1 MNRASHLFLLALL
14 LALGSPI
21 QSAPDEKPDA
31 ATKQP
36 APAPAVEAKPKPAP
50 AESAKEP
57 KPAPVD
63 KEPKPA
69 PVDKEPKP
77 APVDKEKDP
86 KPVPTDVNTFNYET
100 GEPTA
105 IFNENNQTQ
114 MPTPSPSIDTTS
126 PIATE
131 NLPSTLTHMPSEDLP
146 LTLSPTLEPTGIILD
161 PNEIAPIPTNKTIHN
176 ETHPSLYKSDASH
189 YEIVADEED
198 GTHYKLQYGLIATCI
213 MLVLLSVGLLGCIKR
228 KVNARRKEMELPTIT
243 SSEDCVL

>member
-1 MNRASHLFLLALL
+1 MNRASHLFFLALL

-31 ATKQP
+31 ATKRP

-50 AESAKEP
+50 AESA
-57 KPAPVD
+57 

-105 IFNENNQTQ
+105 IVTENNQTQ
-114 MPTPSPSIDTTS
+114 MPTPSPSIGTTS
-126 PIATE
+126 LTPTE
-131 NLPSTLTHMPSEDLP
+131 NLPLTLTHMPSEDLP
-146 LTLSPTLEPTGIILD
+146 LTLSPTFEPTGIILD